1 MERLS
6 LGAILTF
13 NIKGKNKQHLR
24 KVIEEVKVG
33 LETAGCKGLTV
44 LLPVISKFVFC
55 TATLLAN
62 FAYAQEVAQRLYA
75 EYSES
80 VYKIE
85 VITPGL
91 EKKSSVGTGF
101 VVGREDII
109 ASNFHVVSDAVNEP
123 SQYKLEW
130 QNALGERGPLRVI
143 AVDVVRDLSILKAE
157 QSLGRPFE
165 TTTLPDKGSALYS
178 LGHPL
183 DLDLSIV
190 AGTANGLLENSVYE
204 KIHFSGGINSG
215 MSGGPT
221 LNADGKVVG
230 VNVASAGNSVG
241 FLVPGHYLD
250 VLLQKTRDNNFA
262 AETDLIKSIGQQLHA
277 SQAALFGE
285 FLHDEWPVQQV
296 GPFEVPGTISQRLS
310 CWGDNEPENE
320 TRKHRSI
327 SSICSGQDSI
337 FLSGR
342 QRAGIISYEFFWLDS
357 KSLSNRSFY
366 WMYQNHHNSSF
377 FPGATERD
385 VGNFSCSTKFINL
398 SGQDFKT
405 NVCARPYK
413 RFPGL
418 VDFMVLMA
426 MVGHEK
432 EGFIFT
438 LDLATVTLENGMSIF
453 ERFMESFNYREDSWR
468 ELSWKE

>member
-1 MERLS
+1 MSRFS
-6 LGAILTF
+6 V
-13 NIKGKNKQHLR
+13 
-24 KVIEEVKVG
+24 VIAPA
-33 LETAGCKGLTV
+33 LV
-44 LLPVISKFVFC
+44 LLLFSGFSDG
-55 TATLLAN
+55 
-62 FAYAQEVAQRLYA
+62 QEVAQRLYA
-75 EYSES
+75 SHAES
-80 VYKIE
+80 VFKIE
-85 VITPGL
+85 VVTPGL

-123 SQYKLEW
+123 DQYKLEW
-130 QNALGERGPLRVI
+130 QNAKGERGPLRVL

-157 QSLGRPFE
+157 QNLGVPFE
-165 TTTLPDKGSALYS
+165 ATTLPEKGSALYS
-178 LGHPL
+178 MGHPL

-221 LNADGKVVG
+221 LNAEGKVVG

-250 VLLQKTRDNNFA
+250 VLLQKTRDKGFV
-262 AETDLIKSIGQQLHA
+262 AEANLTQSIGQQLHA

-285 FLHDEWPVQQV
+285 LLHDEWPVQQV
-296 GPFEVPGTISQRLS
+296 GAFQVPGTISPRLS
-310 CWGDNEPENE
+310 CWGDNEPEKDN
-320 TRKHRSI
+320 RKYRSI

-337 FLSGR
+337 FLSSR
-342 QRAGIISYEFFWLDS
+342 QRAGIISFEFFWLDS
-357 KSLSNRSFY
+357 QSLSSRAFY

-377 FPGATERD
+377 FPGATESD
-385 VGNFSCSTKFINL
+385 VGNFTCSTQFITL
-398 SGQDFKT
+398 SGQDFKA

-438 LDLATVTLENGMSIF
+438 LDLATVTLDNGMSIF
-453 ERFMESFNYREDSWR
+453 ERFVEHFN
-468 ELSWKE
+468 WKG